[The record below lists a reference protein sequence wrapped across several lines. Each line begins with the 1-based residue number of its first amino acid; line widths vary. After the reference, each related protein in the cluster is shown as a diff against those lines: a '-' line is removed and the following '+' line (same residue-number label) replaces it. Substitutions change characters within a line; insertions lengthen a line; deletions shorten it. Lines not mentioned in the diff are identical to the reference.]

1 MKIYLVMMR
10 ISKMGPKERIYL
22 ASRCTEETPA
32 MPVVTVDEAKHLVE
46 KWMQDRKFST
56 PSQQMPAESLQEVNF
71 SYNGKTETGFGFIV
85 IQPKQATR
93 VIIMASRLDVAKS
106 HADALGSMKA
116 RKLEDLLWELKKELV
131 LSTASYMIMPPTG
144 IPKSIQFSR
153 EISFDELTEGKL
165 ADALGSITKSMVLTI
180 LLFSKRF
187 GQGN

>member
-93 VIIMASRLDVAKS
+93 VIIMASRLDVA
-106 HADALGSMKA
+106 
-116 RKLEDLLWELKKELV
+116 
-131 LSTASYMIMPPTG
+131 
-144 IPKSIQFSR
+144 
-153 EISFDELTEGKL
+153 
-165 ADALGSITKSMVLTI
+165 
-180 LLFSKRF
+180 
-187 GQGN
+187 